1 MPAGAP
7 TKYNEDYNEQ
17 ALKLC
22 LLGATDIELADF
34 FDVEEKT
41 INNWKKKH
49 PEFLQSIKEGKDQAD
64 SRVAESLYNRALGY
78 SHADTKFATYEGQ
91 ITDSKEYTK
100 HYPPDTTAAIFWLK
114 NRQSSKW
121 RDKTESN
128 VTHNIGDEF
137 LDAIKPTTGIPSD
150 RDK

>member
-7 TKYNEDYNEQ
+7 TKYNKEFNGQ

-64 SRVAESLYNRALGY
+64 SRVAESLYNRALGF
-78 SHADTKFATYEGQ
+78 SHSDTKFATYEGQ
-91 ITDSKEYTK
+91 ITDSQEYTK

-121 RDKTESN
+121 RDKTESK

-137 LDAIKPTTGIPSD
+137 LEAIQPTTGLPSD
-150 RDK
+150 RNN